1 MPAPC
6 VIPASALSDF
16 YVRVFVQAG
25 VPPADA
31 RCAAAVR
38 LESLL
43 RQPAGL
49 DADHVKR
56 LQYTVR
62 RLQSGG
68 INPTPR
74 LRIVQERPPFAL
86 LDGDNGLGAVVGTR
100 AMEQCLTRAKQQG
113 LALVAVR
120 NSTTLGMLA
129 YYAMLALEHQAIG
142 FAATNTELNIG
153 IPPWGGL
160 THALG
165 NNPFA
170 IAIPGG
176 HGPAIVLDMS
186 VIATRPQG
194 TGTEDTALHHGP
206 SGSAVLARPVIG
218 EHKGYGLA
226 LVIEILT
233 GVLTGAG
240 FGQDHA
246 PERLAGPVAP
256 PNLGHLFGV
265 LDPTVCLPLEEFGAR
280 IDRLRTEITH
290 GPRAPGVERIL
301 LPGELEHERREER
314 LSQGIAVGAETS
326 EALRTLCEA
335 LAVDSPLVRERDGA
349 C

>member
-1 MPAPC
+1 MPVPH

-16 YVRVFVQAG
+16 YVQVFVQAG
-25 VPPADA
+25 MPPADA

-43 RQPAGL
+43 RQPVGL
-49 DADHVKR
+49 DADHVRR
-56 LQYTVR
+56 LQHTVR

-74 LRIVQERPPFAL
+74 LRIVQERSPFAL

-100 AMEQCLTRAKQQG
+100 AMEQCLAMAKQQG
-113 LALVAVR
+113 LALVGVR

-129 YYAMLALEHQAIG
+129 YYAMLALEHQMIG

-153 IPPWGGL
+153 IPAWGGL

-186 VIATRPQG
+186 VIATRPQRSG
-194 TGTEDTALHHGP
+194 SDDTAGRHGP
-206 SGSAVLARPVIG
+206 SGSAVLTRPVIG

-246 PERLAGPVAP
+246 PERLAGSAAP

-290 GPRAPGVERIL
+290 GQRAPGVERIL

-314 LSQGIAVGAETS
+314 LSQGIPIHADTPD
-326 EALRTLCEA
+326 ALRSLCEA
-335 LAVDSPLVRERDGA
+335 LAVDSPLARECDGV

>member
-1 MPAPC
+1 
-6 VIPASALSDF
+6 
-16 YVRVFVQAG
+16 
-25 VPPADA
+25 
-31 RCAAAVR
+31 
-38 LESLL
+38 
-43 RQPAGL
+43 
-49 DADHVKR
+49 
-56 LQYTVR
+56 
-62 RLQSGG
+62 
-68 INPTPR
+68 
-74 LRIVQERPPFAL
+74 
-86 LDGDNGLGAVVGTR
+86 
-100 AMEQCLTRAKQQG
+100 
-113 LALVAVR
+113 
-120 NSTTLGMLA
+120 MLA

-194 TGTEDTALHHGP
+194 TDREGTASRSGP

-246 PERLAGPVAP
+246 SERLAGPAAP

-290 GPRAPGVERIL
+290 GQRAPGVERIL
-301 LPGELEHERREER
+301 LPGELEHARREER
-314 LSQGIAVGAETS
+314 LAQGIPVDAKTF

-335 LAVDSPLVRERDGA
+335 LAVDSPLVRECDGA